1 MVMITFNVSENTAF
15 DRMYHHYWFDSKFI
29 EQTPHLTT
37 SVVETWMDYT
47 LENYGIRP
55 LGPTGN
61 GIWEVVDEQ
70 KYALMLLKWT

>member
-1 MVMITFNVSENTAF
+1 MITFNVSTNVAF
-15 DRMYHHYWFDSKFI
+15 DRMYNHYWFDADFI

-37 SVVETWMDYT
+37 GIVNTWMDYA

-55 LGPTGN
+55 LENGHGTG
-61 GIWEVVDEQ
+61 EVVDEQ